1 MRIKFFSSFTKL
13 CSKCSNS
20 LSNRVL
26 SWLIRVSNYKLPMPN
41 YKQAQ
46 VRDSQWQDHLAR
58 HPAYKD
64 LCLWVLVHRDRAVR
78 RLLSSNEDERS
89 ELIGRV
95 NACEQIYNE
104 LVGEMARLMN
114 HETEE

>member
-1 MRIKFFSSFTKL
+1 M
-13 CSKCSNS
+13 
-20 LSNRVL
+20 
-26 SWLIRVSNYKLPMPN
+26 
-41 YKQAQ
+41 
-46 VRDSQWQDHLAR
+46 
-58 HPAYKD
+58 
-64 LCLWVLVHRDRAVR
+64 R

-104 LVGEMARLMN
+104 LVREMARLMN